1 MTEDFGKIDYRNTA
15 ALTSG
20 AGFGGG
26 EIRLNLIELGAKS
39 EGRTGVYSVLAA
51 QNETCCVDE
60 AEANRVVADIAE
72 LLEHGS
78 VRQPDGTT
86 RPVFYGDI
94 AVLAATRSAKT
105 ALVYT
110 KLKKQG

>member
-1 MTEDFGKIDYRNTA
+1 M
-15 ALTSG
+15 
-20 AGFGGG
+20 
-26 EIRLNLIELGAKS
+26 
-39 EGRTGVYSVLAA
+39 
-51 QNETCCVDE
+51 
-60 AEANRVVADIAE
+60 VADIAE

-78 VRQPDGTT
+78 IRQPDGTT

-110 KLKKQG
+110 KLKKAGVETRFVNEDFDTTVQEVASYIRNDIAAD